1 MFRNRELLSGITFVL
16 LITVASVVM
25 YGVGVPGG
33 EMVILMDGMIYGTGF
48 YLFFRR
54 YDRNLQSLSSFLRKS
69 QYGLLPLETGDQHEG
84 EFAILKSEIF
94 KLLTRL
100 HSQAELLEKEKQY
113 LADTISDISHQLK
126 TPMTSMNVM
135 VDLLKDPKFPEE
147 QRMIFIRTLHSQLTR
162 MEWLLSA
169 MLTMSRLD
177 AGTLTLKKEEVCTG
191 PMLDR
196 ALEHL
201 LIPIELR
208 GQSVVR
214 EGDEDA
220 SYAGDAYWS
229 SEALS
234 NILKN
239 CMEHTPNEGTIRINT
254 SQNPVYTS
262 IRIINEG
269 DGISSEDLPH
279 IFERFYRGKHTSA
292 DSVGI
297 GLALANK
304 LIRLQNGSIEAS
316 SDYGKSATFL
326 IKFYHY
332 NI

>member
-25 YGVGVPGG
+25 YSVGVPGG
-33 EMVILMDGMIYGTGF
+33 EMVILLDGMIYGTGF

-135 VDLLKDPKFPEE
+135 VDLLKDPKLPEE
-147 QRMIFIRTLHSQLTR
+147 QRMIFIRTLHSQLAR

>member
-33 EMVILMDGMIYGTGF
+33 EMVILLDGMIYGTGF

-69 QYGLLPLETGDQHEG
+69 QYGLLPLETDDQHEG

-135 VDLLKDPKFPEE
+135 VDLLKDPKLPEE